1 MIFELL
7 FRQTKEVTFIVPKTK
22 INSESTK
29 FQLKDLTKNQHKH
42 DLVYSS
48 KCPELNCNEDY
59 LSETRRRIKKVI
71 GKENQ
76 SHLFKR
82 ALISNH
88 PVAALKDLKVIDK
101 NQNTRG
107 KYQRLYILT
116 LYFACRKSIFLT
128 SYFGVPQI
136 NHFAMKIGSGM
147 GGPKYQF

>member
-1 MIFELL
+1 MVFELL
-7 FRQTKEVTFIVPKTK
+7 FRQTKAFTFTVPKSK

-48 KCPELNCNEDY
+48 KCPEPNCNEDC

-71 GKENQ
+71 GKEKQ
-76 SHLFKR
+76 SHFFKR

-116 LYFACRKSIFLT
+116 LYFPMSKNGQTHFKNLAAFAARFLKC
-128 SYFGVPQI
+128 V
-136 NHFAMKIGSGM
+136 
-147 GGPKYQF
+147 